1 MPRDD
6 LTIAAH
12 FPNMPPGMPDAM
24 GSQALDPLTV
34 LEDFISRSANLP
46 AEIAYM
52 REEMEDKER
61 QLTLCLDQINLRDN
75 AIQKFIKTNGSV
87 QQNPKQARMV
97 KEVSELYDKAQLLQE
112 EKCALALKTQQ
123 IVDRQVRFLDIQ
135 LAALHQRGDFPE
147 DSDLPSLLRPAPEP
161 ARPLSAQA
169 LAQAQAAAAASGRN
183 LTPTQA
189 QTQRAAQGLGHQGQV
204 SSAPGTPA
212 AALLLQ
218 RQQREGSTGAGSAN
232 KRQRTGLGL
241 NIPAQSSNLARHSST
256 GPATPKGIVGTPR
269 AGSAG
274 PGARGQ
280 TQKVA
285 ASGKK
290 VAPHQQAGIK
300 LNTGGAQKSKLGK
313 SGLSRV
319 KGARSGNKASPSAAS
334 QDQDSELSDAESGH
348 SEVHTPPPAGNRHE
362 EDMDDDEGSDD
373 RKYCMC
379 QKVSY
384 GDMVACDNPDCQF
397 EWFHWP
403 CVGLTK
409 EPVGQWICPPCSER
423 MRDSGQSTGR
433 KR

>member
-1 MPRDD
+1 
-6 LTIAAH
+6 
-12 FPNMPPGMPDAM
+12 M

-61 QLTLCLDQINLRDN
+61 QLTICLDGINLRDS
-75 AIQKFIKTNGSV
+75 AIQKYIKVNGSATH
-87 QQNPKQARMV
+87 NPKQARLV
-97 KEVSELYDKAQLLQE
+97 KEAGELYDRAQILQE

-123 IVDRQVRFLDIQ
+123 TVDRQVRFLDIQ
-135 LAALHQRGDFPE
+135 LAALQQRGDFPE
-147 DSDLPSLLRPAPEP
+147 DPDLPSLMRPAPEP
-161 ARPLSAQA
+161 ARPLSAAA

-183 LTPTQA
+183 LTPAQIQA
-189 QTQRAAQGLGHQGQV
+189 QRVQQGLAHPGQA
-204 SSAPGTPA
+204 SSAPATPA

-218 RQQREGSTGAGSAN
+218 RQQRESSAGAGSAN
-232 KRQRTGLGL
+232 KRQRTAMNL

-256 GPATPKGIVGTPR
+256 GPGTPKAGGGQVGTPR
-269 AGSAG
+269 AGSTG
-274 PGARGQ
+274 PGSRAGGQ
-280 TQKVA
+280 KSAGAT
-285 ASGKK
+285 GKK
-290 VAPHQQAGIK
+290 IAPHQQSGIK
-300 LNTGGAQKSKLGK
+300 LNTGNAQKSKLGK
-313 SGLSRV
+313 SNLGRI
-319 KGARSGNKASPSAAS
+319 KARSGHKASPSAAS

-348 SEVHTPPPAGNRHE
+348 SDIHTPPPGHAAGRHGTHD
-362 EDMDDDEGSDD
+362 EDMEDDEGSDD

-384 GDMVACDNPDCQF
+384 GDMVACDNPECAF

-423 MRDSGQSTGR
+423 MRESGQTTAR